1 MDSVT
6 SSIVAWALNPEA
18 HCLDDATVHQVSRHL
33 IDSFACAL
41 GAISSR
47 PASVARS
54 IAATAMSSPG
64 ASIFGLQ
71 QQSTPEYAAFANTA
85 MIRFLD
91 YNDTGIGGHPSDMI
105 PAVLALAEG
114 SSTEGSGVV
123 RAIYAEYEV
132 FAALRLAGI
141 YGYKLRKS
149 KIDQVLTVVGSAVGA
164 GLILKLDAQRLS
176 HAISLAL
183 TPNIPMRV
191 ARQGTISDWKGCAT
205 AHTSMMGVFAA
216 RLACHGLTGPD
227 RVFEGLEGFCE
238 LLKLDPLNL
247 SEIGL
252 PRHGLS
258 AIHRTGLKWYPA
270 DYNAHVSIEILLS
283 LRKELD
289 ILNISTLTISL
300 HWGAWHSIGGG
311 AGDPNDKWN
320 PLTRETAD
328 HSMPFLAAVALLD
341 GEITPNS
348 FTPEKL
354 ESDEVKNL
362 MARIHVVHDTSLDA
376 LHAGELP
383 TWPATVDVELISGV
397 RVRRSSSCPK
407 GHPRNPL
414 SDQEL
419 ESKYWAMSESL
430 WPRSQGQRLL
440 DLLWQINKLDD
451 ITPIMNLVRH
461 IPVG

>member
-6 SSIVAWALNPEA
+6 SSIVAWALNPNA
-18 HCLDDATVHQVSRHL
+18 HCLDDATVHEVSRHL
-33 IDSFACAL
+33 IDSFACAM

-54 IAATAMSSPG
+54 LAATAMSSPG
-64 ASIFGLQ
+64 ASVIGLQ
-71 QQSTPEYAAFANTA
+71 QQSTPEYAAFANTV

-114 SSTEGSGVV
+114 SSTKGSEVV

-149 KIDQVLTVVGSAVGA
+149 HVDQVLTVVGSAVGA

-216 RLACHGLTGPD
+216 RLAFHGLTGPD
-227 RVFEGLEGFCE
+227 CVFEGLEGFCE
-238 LLKLDPLNL
+238 LLKLDALDL

-252 PRHGLS
+252 PRNGLS
-258 AIHRTGLKWYPA
+258 AIQRTGLKWYPA
-270 DYNAHVSIEILLS
+270 DYNAHVTIEILLS

-289 ILNISTLTISL
+289 IKSISALTISL

-311 AGDPNDKWN
+311 AGDPNDKWE

-354 ESDEVKNL
+354 ESNEVRGL
-362 MARIHVVHDTSLDA
+362 MARINVVHDAMLDE

-383 TWPATVDVELISGV
+383 TWPATVDVELTSGV
-397 RVRRSSSCPK
+397 RVHRSASCPK
-407 GHPRNPL
+407 GHPRHPL

-419 ESKYWAMSESL
+419 ESKYWAMGESL

-440 DLLWQINKLDD
+440 DLLWQINKLED
-451 ITPIMNLVRH
+451 ITPIMMLLRQL
-461 IPVG
+461 PVH